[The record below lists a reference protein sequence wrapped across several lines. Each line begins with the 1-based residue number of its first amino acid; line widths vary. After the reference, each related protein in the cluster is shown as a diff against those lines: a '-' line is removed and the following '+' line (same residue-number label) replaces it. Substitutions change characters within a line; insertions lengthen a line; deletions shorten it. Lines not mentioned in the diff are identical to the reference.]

1 MSDFNH
7 IVCPHC
13 DSINRIPVELLREK
27 PICGQCKDKL
37 FTGCAIEATGRSFLR
52 HISRNDIPVV
62 VNFGASWSGHCK
74 DMIAIFRHVAMLV
87 EPDVRFVKVNSE
99 REKALAEKYNIRS
112 MPTLVLFKNG
122 AEIARESGAMSAN
135 DLVLWLHTRM

>member
-13 DSINRIPVELLREK
+13 NSVNRIPVQRLREK
-27 PICGQCKDKL
+27 PTCGQCKENL
-37 FTGCAIEATGRSFLR
+37 FIGCAAEVTEAPFLR

-62 VNFGASWSGHCK
+62 VNFGATWSGHCK
-74 DMIAIFRHVAMLV
+74 DMIAIFKHVAMLV
-87 EPDVRFVKVNSE
+87 EPDARFVKVNSE
-99 REKALAEKYNIRS
+99 RERALAEKYNIRS

-122 AEIARESGAMSAN
+122 VEIAREIGAMSAN
-135 DLVLWLHTRM
+135 DLVLWLHSHL